1 METGLYESE
10 DKTQRRRVIIVTS
23 IIAIVVLCIAAWAIV
38 AIVGSSDKNIEP
50 NTNKTE
56 VATDDG
62 AAAAAA
68 TAATEKTNTENKG
81 TEKTDAEKT
90 DAEKTET
97 EAVVANKE
105 TDNKETAN
113 KEAANKETDT
123 PQATSAEKN
132 AEVSYFT
139 RAADEVPETGPEE
152 LLPLALVVGAIVTF
166 IGSRKLAKRRA

>member
-38 AIVGSSDKNIEP
+38 AIVGSSDKNIES

-62 AAAAAA
+62 AAAVAAA
-68 TAATEKTNTENKG
+68 EKTNTENKD
-81 TEKTDAEKT
+81 T
-90 DAEKTET
+90 EKTET

-105 TDNKETAN
+105 NDNKETDNKET
-113 KEAANKETDT
+113 DT
-123 PQATSAEKN
+123 EKN

-152 LLPLALVVGAIVTF
+152 LLPLALVVGVIVTF